1 MRSIVSM
8 IMEFALED
16 NKRDN
21 DRCQQIREAYRF
33 VDDEMGGVERRGA
46 VTAKLAEA
54 LTVGSFPTY
63 FARTISRLAY
73 DRYNYRRGEWRD
85 YTYPDQLPDYS
96 GGERWRWTEFDRP
109 VLRDPKAESYAGF
122 MYPEYVTVGVDD
134 YAKQV
139 DFSRRV
145 LINDDLGQFNS
156 IGLRMGDSAARFEDF
171 FVSALYHNATT
182 TGVTGLIV
190 AGANY
195 YGTGAL
201 TTANL
206 MIAWNAFA
214 QRVDV
219 RGNPL
224 NIQPRY
230 LVIPPVLRLTADTI
244 LQSERIA
251 ELATNAKNVMRGRL
265 EVKEDPYIT
274 FTLPN
279 VPWWLFADPNDVPG
293 VSVVRRTGV
302 TGPQLFALAPDKVP
316 MSAAGALGTA
326 DWRTGSFLTGDIELM
341 VETCIGGRTDVQTS
355 FGALLTGI
363 TDIQGVYLSVGTTP

>member
-1 MRSIVSM
+1 
-8 IMEFALED
+8 MEFALED

-21 DRCQQIREAYRF
+21 DRCQQIREAYQF
-33 VDDEMGGVERRGA
+33 VDNEMGWVERRGG
-46 VTAKLAEA
+46 VDAKLAEA

-73 DRYNYRRGEWRD
+73 DRYNYRRGQWRD

-96 GGERWRWTEFDRP
+96 AGTRWRWTEFDRP
-109 VLRDPKAESYAGF
+109 VLRDAKAEAYAGY
-122 MYPEYVTVGVDD
+122 MYPEYVTVGVND

-156 IGLRMGDSAARFEDF
+156 IGMRMGDSARRFEDF

-182 TGVTGLIV
+182 IGGTGLIV

-230 LVIPPVLRLTADTI
+230 LVIPPILRLTANTI
-244 LQSERIA
+244 LESERIA
-251 ELATNAKNVMRGRL
+251 ELATNAKNVLRGLL

-302 TGPQLFALAPDKVP
+302 AGPELFALAPDKVP

-341 VETCIGGRTDVQTS
+341 IETCIGGRTDVQTS
-355 FGALLTGI
+355 FGALLMGI

>member
-16 NKRDN
+16 NKGDN
-21 DRCQQIREAYRF
+21 DRCQQIREAYQYM
-33 VDDEMGGVERRGA
+33 DGEMGWVERRGG
-46 VTAKLAEA
+46 VDAKLAEA

-73 DRYNYRRGEWRD
+73 DRYKYREGQWRD
-85 YTYPDQLPDYS
+85 YTYPDQTPDYS
-96 GGERWRWTEFDRP
+96 TADRWRWSEFDRP
-109 VLRDPKAESYAGF
+109 VLRDEKAEAYCGF
-122 MYPEYVTVGVDD
+122 IYPELVQIGVDD

-139 DFSRRV
+139 DFSRRI

-156 IGLRMGDSAARFEDF
+156 IGQRMGDSARRFEDF
-171 FVSALYHNATT
+171 YVSALYHNAVT
-182 TGVTGLIV
+182 TGVGGLIL

-214 QRVDV
+214 QRVDG

-224 NIQPRY
+224 NIQPRF

-251 ELATNAKNVMRGRL
+251 ELATNATNVMRGRL
-265 EVKEDPYIT
+265 EVREDPYIT
-274 FTLPN
+274 FVLPN
-279 VPWWLFADPNDVPG
+279 VPWWLFADPADVPG
-293 VSVVRRTGV
+293 VTVSRRTGV
-302 TGPQLFALAPDKVP
+302 TGPELFALAPDKVP

-341 VETCIGGRTDVQTS
+341 VETCIGGRTDVTAAP
-355 FGALLTGI
+355 ALVGI